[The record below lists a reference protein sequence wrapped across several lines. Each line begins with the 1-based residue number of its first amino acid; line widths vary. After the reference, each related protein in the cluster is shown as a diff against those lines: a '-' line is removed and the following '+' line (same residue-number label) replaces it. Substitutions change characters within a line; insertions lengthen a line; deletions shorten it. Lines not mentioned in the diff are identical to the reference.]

1 LFFPWTLDIGHVI
14 SKVAPKYFFRE
25 GFSEKMFQTK
35 VVWVEGEYKRVPDLI
50 LGDIVKDQGHID
62 FLNGSPYFLFQNL
75 IADSKSFLKH
85 YNEISR
91 NIIILSYLLM
101 QRLRV

>member
-1 LFFPWTLDIGHVI
+1 MSFQKLHRNI
-14 SKVAPKYFFRE
+14 SSAKDFQKKYFRQKLF
-25 GFSEKMFQTK
+25 GSK
-35 VVWVEGEYKRVPDLI
+35 GKRVPDLI

-85 YNEISR
+85 YNEIHFHYSV
-91 NIIILSYLLM
+91 LSTYYETRKLQSSALAPES
-101 QRLRV
+101 